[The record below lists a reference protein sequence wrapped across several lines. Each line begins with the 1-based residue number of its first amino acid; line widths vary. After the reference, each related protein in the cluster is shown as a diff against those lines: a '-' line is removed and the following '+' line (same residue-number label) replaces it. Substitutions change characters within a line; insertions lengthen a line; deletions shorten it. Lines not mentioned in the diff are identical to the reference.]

1 MRDGR
6 VGREEFTMLR
16 DQVNANAG
24 RLDNMDATGT
34 RGVAVIAAQ
43 VTDVIKDVAELRAEL
58 GKHEDKHVAEERAR
72 VAGRRWALGFA
83 CAGLASMAA
92 VIGLL
97 LDIAATVHR

>member
-1 MRDGR
+1 MREAPITRD
-6 VGREEFTMLR
+6 EFGMLR
-16 DQVNANAG
+16 DQVRDNAG
-24 RLDNMDATGT
+24 RLDAIDSTGT

-43 VTDVIKDVAELRAEL
+43 VTDVIKDVAELRNEL
-58 GKHEDKHVAEERAR
+58 GKHEDKHVAEEKAR

-97 LDIAATVHR
+97 LDIAATVHK

>member
-1 MRDGR
+1 MREAAIT
-6 VGREEFTMLR
+6 REEFGMLR

-24 RLDNMDATGT
+24 RLDSIDTTGT
-34 RGVAVIAAQ
+34 RGVAVLASQ
-43 VTDVIKDVAELRAEL
+43 VTDVIKDVSELRNEL
-58 GKHEDKHVAEERAR
+58 GKHEEKHVAEERAR

-83 CAGLASMAA
+83 VAGLASMAT